1 MIFLDEPTTGLDPR
15 SRRTMWDT
23 VRSLVAGG
31 TTVFL
36 TTQYLEEADQLADR
50 IAVLDGGRIVAEGT
64 ADELKAQIPG
74 SHVRLR
80 FTDSVEYALAVAA
93 FPGATCDEENLALRV
108 AGDGGLDAL
117 RALLDRLDAA
127 GIQAADF
134 SVHTPRPRRRVP
146 RPDRR
151 RQHRYVPPR
160 EGDPAMSTLTYAVH
174 DSMTM
179 LRRNLKHAIR
189 YPSVSLGSA
198 MMPILM
204 LLLFVYAFGD
214 SMGAGLPGG
223 GGRDAY
229 LEYLTPGVIIMGVAA
244 GAMSTSI
251 AVCSDMTEGIIN
263 RFRTMNITRSSFMTG
278 HVIGSVIQTMVS
290 LVLVVG
296 VALAL
301 GFRSDASAVDWLAAV
316 GLIAAIAFA
325 VTWLSAALGL
335 ISKTVESASN
345 KPLLVQFLPFL
356 GSAFVPSRLDVPGPA
371 LVRRVPAVHAD
382 DRDAA
387 RTAHRHGDRQ
397 QRLDLARLVRRHR
410 PGRLRL
416 VALPLQQHHQA
427 LRAHL
432 SASSDLVQRHSGGP
446 DARGGPLLVAVRRHS
461 PGGIARRRVG
471 SR

>member
-1 MIFLDEPTTGLDPR
+1 
-15 SRRTMWDT
+15 
-23 VRSLVAGG
+23 
-31 TTVFL
+31 
-36 TTQYLEEADQLADR
+36 
-50 IAVLDGGRIVAEGT
+50 
-64 ADELKAQIPG
+64 
-74 SHVRLR
+74 
-80 FTDSVEYALAVAA
+80 
-93 FPGATCDEENLALRV
+93 
-108 AGDGGLDAL
+108 
-117 RALLDRLDAA
+117 
-127 GIQAADF
+127 
-134 SVHTPRPRRRVP
+134 
-146 RPDRR
+146 
-151 RQHRYVPPR
+151 
-160 EGDPAMSTLTYAVH
+160 MSTLTYAVH

-301 GFRSDASAVDWLAAV
+301 GFRSDASAVDWLAAA

-356 GSAFVPSRLDVPGPA
+356 GSAFVPADSMSPGLRWFAEYQPFTPMTETLRGLLTGTEIGNSGWISLAWCAGIA
-371 LVRRVPAVHAD
+371 LVGYVW
-382 DRDAA
+382 
-387 RTAHRHGDRQ
+387 
-397 QRLDLARLVRRHR
+397 
-410 PGRLRL
+410 
-416 VALPLQQHHQA
+416 
-427 LRAHL
+427 
-432 SASSDLVQRHSGGP
+432 
-446 DARGGPLLVAVRRHS
+446 
-461 PGGIARRRVG
+461 
-471 SR
+471 SRSLFNSTTKR